1 MAVLIFKQGNF
12 TETGSLA
19 YAEPIFFTDAN
30 TLIISGGVSTY
41 ANTEV
46 SPSIPIGRVGYR
58 VATIDAINTGSFLVT
73 GDVSASNLLLDGNAT
88 IRGNITMGG
97 SGLDFGDASDDNV
110 VFKADISSSILP
122 NNDDSFDLGSNS
134 QRWKNG
140 YLSNLNLS
148 GSLFV
153 DGGPIDLHSD
163 TYISASAG
171 TFLDVDVTGAI
182 TINGE
187 STTAISSSG
196 ALSLNSETGINIGT
210 TTDKPIDIDASTLD
224 IDASGALTI
233 DSSTTTLVSTGSIY
247 VNSKA
252 STLALSSSGDISV
265 DSETSIK
272 IGTEQDVLLDI
283 HSARLD
289 LDATGKITI
298 DSSHVDGIQI
308 GTAIDRPFKV
318 ESSTFDIDSSGAIT
332 INGESTTAISS
343 SGALSIDSETGINI
357 GTTSDKPIDIDSTT
371 LDIDA
376 SSHITIS
383 GSGAS
388 NIDIDAGGNIRVDAG
403 TGMFIGTAQDVP
415 IDIDASTFDVDAS
428 GAVNVDSTSTISL
441 DGVGNSNFSTD
452 AGNLTITNTSSGN
465 MTLRSAG
472 AVDIDGE
479 SGKVTIDGTSGIDI
493 GVASDTPIDI
503 DSTTFDLDASGNIT
517 LDSATGI
524 NVGTV
529 NSGVPISIG
538 HTTSETTVND
548 NLTVTGNFTV
558 NGTTTYVSSSNV
570 TIGDRIIELNYLG
583 ATGNGG
589 IYVGDADG
597 TTTSGSLLWDS
608 TNDNWIAGPKDLEH
622 KILLENGD
630 SIISG
635 SGTNNQ
641 ITTFTGT
648 HGVDSSANLT
658 FDGSN
663 LRLTGTQEIT
673 GNLSGSSSGSF
684 KNINVAE
691 SQLIGN
697 DLYVG
702 GTIFHKDD
710 TDTKIVLTDN
720 NINIT
725 VGDTNT
731 IAIVPSGI
739 VVNEGAQNLDVRIE
753 GEADNKLFFT
763 DASTSRIGV
772 STTTPTDKFHV
783 YGTIKTENT
792 ASGAEL
798 IKLKYGGSTAAP
810 EQIFIK
816 KLSSGDGIKFDGFNG
831 SGWTEDIL
839 SIEDTGNIG
848 INTNTPG
855 EKLTING
862 NVSGSASGSFLNVNI
877 ADNLTVDGVVKT
889 ERLNVTSSENI
900 LATFESTDAA
910 AKIVLKDVNG
920 EGARFSYLGSTDT
933 VGIGQSNTHNEMAI
947 HINNNERVAIG
958 SNHTIPHA
966 VLDVSGSLIV
976 SGTQEIKFGDLTV
989 HETGSFGR
997 VSGHILATNGVISGS
1012 SQIDHDT
1019 TTNFVANEHIDHS
1032 SVSITAGTGLNGGGD
1047 LTSTRTL
1054 NVDDDYK
1061 NTSLNAATGSYLTS
1075 SGSVAFSDIT
1085 SKPSYLVGNLV
1096 PGNNVTITS
1105 GSDTL
1110 KIEASGGGGAGTI
1123 SGSSQIDHDATTNFV
1138 AGEHFLQS
1146 AITTVGTVTT
1156 GNVQAILP
1164 SGTISGSSQV
1174 TGIGNGQLS
1183 NSAITISGTS
1193 VSLGSSI
1200 TDETLFGGTGVLS
1213 GSGQVSKTLQEVTTA
1228 GASSNVA
1235 TSFTNTTSHQIG
1247 SSGTANLYLGN
1258 IISPSSADKG
1268 ARFHSSDNDFFLDFQ
1283 GDATQTWFLRDY
1295 DGSGGIHDRFKFDFI
1310 NAIVSSS
1317 GGFHSQ
1323 DTIEALGGITGAI
1336 AATNGV
1342 VSSSAQIT
1350 ALGFGGGGGG
1360 VGTLQQVTDSGSS
1373 SDNAITVGDGTNS
1386 TSKTTGALIVS
1397 GGLGVLNTI
1406 NAGGDVIAFASS
1418 DERLKDN
1425 IKPIE
1430 NPLEKL
1436 SQISGNTFDWNSEK
1450 QNIYNGKDYGVI
1462 AQEIQKVM
1470 PELVDT
1476 RDSGYLAVKYDK
1488 IVPLLIESIK
1498 ELKKEIEELKSK

>member
-46 SPSIPIGRVGYR
+46 SPSIPVGRVGYR

-122 NNDDSFDLGSNS
+122 NNDDSFDLGSDS

-171 TFLDVDVTGAI
+171 TFLDIDITG
-182 TINGE
+182 N
-187 STTAISSSG
+187 TTFDGQGTLSVSSSG
-196 ALSLNSETGINIGT
+196 ALKIDSPTSIGIGT
-210 TTDKPIDIDASTLD
+210 NSDAPITVQSTTLDVDASGALTLDSATSISIGTNADKPIDIDSTTLD

-233 DSSTTTLVSTGSIY
+233 DSSATTLVSTGSIY
-247 VNSKA
+247 VNSRA
-252 STLALSSSGDISV
+252 STLALSSSGDLSI

-272 IGTEQDVLLDI
+272 IGNEQDVLLDI

-357 GTTSDKPIDIDSTT
+357 GTTTDKPIDIDSTT

-376 SSHITIS
+376 S
-383 GSGAS
+383 
-388 NIDIDAGGNIRVDAG
+388 
-403 TGMFIGTAQDVP
+403 
-415 IDIDASTFDVDAS
+415 
-428 GAVNVDSTSTISL
+428 GAVTLDSTSTISL
-441 DGVGNSNFSTD
+441 DGVGNSNFTIDS
-452 AGNLTITNTSSGN
+452 GNLTINNTTSGN
-465 MTLRSAG
+465 MTLQSAG
-472 AVDIDGE
+472 AIDIDADG
-479 SGKVTIDGTSGIDI
+479 GKVTIDGSGGIDIGVESDVAIDIDSSTLDIDASGAITIDGTSTLSIDVDGATNINTSVGGIEINSEAGSLTLDGHTGVDIDASNSGKVAIDGAGGIDI
-493 GVASDTPIDI
+493 GVAADTAIDIDASTLDIDASGALTIDSATSIGIGTNDDKPIDI
-503 DSTTFDLDASGNIT
+503 DSTTFDLDATGNIT

-524 NVGTV
+524 NIGTAT
-529 NSGVPISIG
+529 SGVPISIG
-538 HTTSETTVND
+538 HTTSTTTIND
-548 NLTVTGNFTV
+548 DLTVTGNFTV

-583 ATGNGG
+583 ASGNGG

-597 TTTSGSLLWDS
+597 TATSGSLLWDT
-608 TNDNWIAGPKDLEH
+608 TNDNWIAGQKDLEH

-635 SGTNNQ
+635 SGANNK
-641 ITTFTGT
+641 IAIFTGT
-648 HGVDSSANLT
+648 HGLDSSNNLGFDGSILSVTGTTNLKGSISGSASASFADLIVTDDASIASLNVTDLTNDRVVIVGGGGEIEDSANLT
-658 FDGSN
+658 FNGST
-663 LRLTGTQEIT
+663 LGIT
-673 GNLSGSSSGSF
+673 GNVTATASGSF
-684 KNINVAE
+684 KDVK
-691 SQLIGN
+691 
-697 DLYVG
+697 V
-702 GTIFHKDD
+702 
-710 TDTKIVLTDN
+710 TDN
-720 NINIT
+720 
-725 VGDTNT
+725 V
-731 IAIVPSGI
+731 
-739 VVNEGAQNLDVRIE
+739 
-753 GEADNKLFFT
+753 
-763 DASTSRIGV
+763 
-772 STTTPTDKFHV
+772 
-783 YGTIKTENT
+783 
-792 ASGAEL
+792 
-798 IKLKYGGSTAAP
+798 
-810 EQIFIK
+810 
-816 KLSSGDGIKFDGFNG
+816 
-831 SGWTEDIL
+831 
-839 SIEDTGNIG
+839 
-848 INTNTPG
+848 
-855 EKLTING
+855 
-862 NVSGSASGSFLNVNI
+862 
-877 ADNLTVDGVVKT
+877 TVDGVVRA

-933 VGIGQSNTHNEMAI
+933 VGIGQSNTHNEMSI
-947 HINNNERVAIG
+947 HINDNERVAIG
-958 SNHTIPHA
+958 SNHTIPHG

-1012 SQIDHDT
+1012 IQVFGGSGVVSGSSQIDHDA

-1110 KIEASGGGGAGTI
+1110 TIEASAGGGGGGTI
-1123 SGSSQIDHDATTNFV
+1123 SGSSQIAHAATTNFV

-1164 SGTISGSSQV
+1164 SGTISGSSQINHDSTTGFVANEHIDHSSISVGSGKGLDGGGTIDTSRSIFLDTGSSHFDDGIKKIMDGDSVLSGSLLPGSNV
-1174 TGIGNGQLS
+1174 TINSSSDGFFISSSAPGGGANDATITLTAGSGLDGGGAFTVNQSGNETITFTVGDGVVSGSAQIDGSALGS
-1183 NSAITISGTS
+1183 NKTITISGTS
-1193 VSLGSSI
+1193 VTLGGSI
-1200 TDETLFGGTGVLS
+1200 SDETLFGGTGVIS
-1213 GSGQVSKTLQEVTTA
+1213 GSAGISKTLQDVT
-1228 GASSNVA
+1228 N
-1235 TSFTNTTSHQIG
+1235 
-1247 SSGTANLYLGN
+1247 
-1258 IISPSSADKG
+1258 
-1268 ARFHSSDNDFFLDFQ
+1268 
-1283 GDATQTWFLRDY
+1283 
-1295 DGSGGIHDRFKFDFI
+1295 
-1310 NAIVSSS
+1310 
-1317 GGFHSQ
+1317 
-1323 DTIEALGGITGAI
+1323 E
-1336 AATNGV
+1336 
-1342 VSSSAQIT
+1342 
-1350 ALGFGGGGGG
+1350 
-1360 VGTLQQVTDSGSS
+1360 GSS
-1373 SDNAITVGDGTNS
+1373 SINALTVGDGTNS

-1430 NPLEKL
+1430 NPLEVI

-1498 ELKKEIEELKSK
+1498 ELKREIEELKSK